1 MAARIEAALFYKVT
15 QNAGVAAL
23 IGTRFTPTTLPQT
36 VVLFPAAVYQFI
48 TGAAIKEHGNPTS
61 LPRQRCQITCWSNIW
76 DDLPP
81 LDKAIKTAIDGKREY
96 WGTGSYITKVL
107 SCVAENT
114 PRDDKDPVTGLFWRS
129 RDYFIRWQE

>member
-1 MAARIEAALFYKVT
+1 MTARIEAALFYKVT
-15 QNAGVAAL
+15 QNSGVSTL

-48 TGAAIKEHGNPTS
+48 GGNAIQEHGNPSS
-61 LPRQRCQITCWSNIW
+61 LPRSRVQITCWSTNF
-76 DDLPP
+76 DDPVAV
-81 LDKAIKTAIDGKREY
+81 DKAIKTAIDGKRES
-96 WGTGSYITKVL
+96 WGTGSYVTKVL
-107 SCVAENT
+107 SCIAETT